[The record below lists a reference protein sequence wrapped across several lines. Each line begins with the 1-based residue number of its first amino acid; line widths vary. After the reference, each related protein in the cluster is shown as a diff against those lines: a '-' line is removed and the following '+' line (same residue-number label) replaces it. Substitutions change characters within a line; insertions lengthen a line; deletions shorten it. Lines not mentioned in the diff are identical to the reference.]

1 LLAPPEQLF
10 PQSRIYQTGA
20 TIYSAFQAQQRAQTN
35 KESIMNSRLFSAF
48 SRRAVLAMVATVS
61 ASAALLSQPATAS
74 IQPNFDAPAATQA
87 GRFDPYTQGA
97 DRQADTYGYLSWK
110 SDRFDPYSQGADRQA
125 DTYGYLSWNG
135 DASYPNGGA
144 ASRA

>member
-1 LLAPPEQLF
+1 
-10 PQSRIYQTGA
+10 
-20 TIYSAFQAQQRAQTN
+20 
-35 KESIMNSRLFSAF
+35 MNSRLFSAF

-61 ASAALLSQPATAS
+61 ASATLLSQPATAS

-87 GRFDPYTQGA
+87 GRFDPYTQG
-97 DRQADTYGYLSWK
+97 T
-110 SDRFDPYSQGADRQA
+110 DRQA

-135 DASYPNGGA
+135 DASYPNGGT